1 MVDISSGIDA
11 IVSDLI
17 GWEKKVVSIAKI
29 LRDKTKGSA
38 GECGG
43 NFLDDT
49 LLVKVELNNSLNC
62 NVGGIDGGLIQKEY
76 HGVNIIITRAVC
88 AVFKY
93 KAGKLL
99 GSEYYPSA
107 FPKPEIKIV
116 KSSFDP
122 TSFSS
127 IASIVR
133 LGRELGLACNML
145 STQNDLDFLFLDGS
159 LILHPSVS
167 GGSTGSVKN
176 KQAYDDLL
184 RTVKNMY
191 MLALEKDTVLSG
203 IVEDSRS
210 QAFIKNCRSMLDI
223 EMVKSLVNVK
233 DTHLLTYLLS
243 VGERTSVFRTVD
255 GIDGGVTSEVKGF
268 ENNLFSF
275 YIRPS
280 EFDRALRIDFIAKN
294 NPVMVASKIASS
306 IFSMSRHNSAYGIPP
321 VIIDADQ
328 RAKLS
333 GDELSFVENEI
344 KRGAGNI
351 ASFSELRRNSR
362 PV

>member
-1 MVDISSGIDA
+1 MGADITSDIDA
-11 IVSDLI
+11 ITADLV
-17 GWEKKVVSIAKI
+17 GWDKKILFVAKR
-29 LRDKTKGSA
+29 LRDKNKSSDFG
-38 GECGG
+38 CCG
-43 NFLDDT
+43 NFLEDN
-49 LLVKVELNNSLNC
+49 LSVKVELDNSSNLI
-62 NVGGIDGGLIQKEY
+62 VGGIDGGLLQKEY

-93 KAGKLL
+93 KDGKLL
-99 GSEYYPSA
+99 GSDYYPSA
-107 FPKPEIKIV
+107 FPSPKIKIV

-122 TSFSS
+122 SGFSS
-127 IASIVR
+127 VASIFR
-133 LGRELGLACNML
+133 LEGELGLACDML
-145 STQNDLDFLFLDGS
+145 STQNDMDLLFLDGS
-159 LILHPSVS
+159 LTLHPSVL
-167 GGSTGSVKN
+167 GGVGPIK
-176 KQAYDDLL
+176 KGYEDLVG
-184 RTVKNMY
+184 TVKRMY
-191 MLALEKDTVLSG
+191 LLALEKKTILSG

-210 QAFIKNCRSMLDI
+210 QAFIKNCRSMLDVDD
-223 EMVKSLVNVK
+223 VKSLENVK

-255 GIDGGVTSEVKGF
+255 DNGGVSSEVKGF

-280 EFDRALRIDFIAKN
+280 EFDRALRVDFVAKD
-294 NPVMVASKIASS
+294 NPVAVASKIASS

-333 GDELSFVENEI
+333 GDELMSVENEI
-344 KRGAGNI
+344 RRGAGSL

>member
-1 MVDISSGIDA
+1 MGADITSDIDA
-11 IVSDLI
+11 ITADLV
-17 GWEKKVVSIAKI
+17 GWDKKILSVAKI
-29 LRDKTKGSA
+29 LRDKNKSSDSG
-38 GECGG
+38 GCG
-43 NFLDDT
+43 NFLEDN
-49 LLVKVELNNSLNC
+49 LSVKVEPDNSSNLI
-62 NVGGIDGGLIQKEY
+62 VGGIDGGLLQKEY

-93 KAGKLL
+93 KDRKL
-99 GSEYYPSA
+99 SDSDYYPSA
-107 FPKPEIKIV
+107 FPSPKIKVV

-122 TSFSS
+122 SSFSS
-127 IASIVR
+127 VASIFR
-133 LGRELGLACNML
+133 LEGELGLACDML
-145 STQNDLDFLFLDGS
+145 STQNDMDLLFLDGS
-159 LILHPSVS
+159 LTLHPSVL
-167 GGSTGSVKN
+167 GGVGPIK
-176 KQAYDDLL
+176 KGYEDLVG
-184 RTVKNMY
+184 TVKRMY
-191 MLALEKDTVLSG
+191 LLALEKKTILSG

-210 QAFIKNCRSMLDI
+210 QAFIKNCRSMLDVDD
-223 EMVKSLVNVK
+223 VKSLENVK

-255 GIDGGVTSEVKGF
+255 DNGGVSSEVKGF

-275 YIRPS
+275 YIRTS
-280 EFDRALRIDFIAKN
+280 EFDRALRVDFVAKE
-294 NPVMVASKIASS
+294 NPVAVASKIASS

-333 GDELSFVENEI
+333 GDELMSVENEI
-344 KRGAGNI
+344 KRGAGRL